1 MGVLLGRG
9 GGDIHVYNILQGLGA
24 LGGGRTRYATPA
36 CRGVGVL
43 LGRGRGGRTCIAFY
57 MESKIYFL
65 YSQFNA

>member
-43 LGRGRGGRTCIAFY
+43 LGRGRGGTY
-57 MESKIYFL
+57 MYIIL
-65 YSQFNA
+65 YGEQNLLSV